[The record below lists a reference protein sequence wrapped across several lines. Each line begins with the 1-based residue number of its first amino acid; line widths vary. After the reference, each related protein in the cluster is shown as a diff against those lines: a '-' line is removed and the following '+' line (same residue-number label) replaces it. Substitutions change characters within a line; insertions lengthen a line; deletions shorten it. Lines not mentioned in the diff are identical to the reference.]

1 MAPWLSGD
9 GEQDMKGILHIWK
22 RQTCARQ
29 LTMVCMG
36 VCLFQMV
43 IVQGLSSSYMRR
55 FMKEKIEE
63 SYQNS
68 LRQTTLNLDTSLKG
82 YKKARIS

>member
-22 RQTCARQ
+22 RQTFARQ
-29 LTMVCMG
+29 LTMVFMG
-36 VCLFQMV
+36 VFLFQMV

-63 SYQNS
+63 SYQ
-68 LRQTTLNLDTSLKG
+68 LPAPDHPEPGHLPKRLQEG
-82 YKKARIS
+82 H